1 MKKKQLMMMIANQ
14 IIVEI
19 LEMIVEI
26 VMQIHLDK
34 EQDGIQKIKVMVINI
49 RKRKKLIDLN
59 FKNKKLRK
67 T

>member
-1 MKKKQLMMMIANQ
+1 MKKKQLMTMIANQ

-59 FKNKKLRK
+59 FKNKKLKK

>member
-19 LEMIVEI
+19 LEMKVEI

-34 EQDGIQKIKVMVINI
+34 EQDGIQKIKVIVINI
-49 RKRKKLIDLN
+49 RKRKNLINLS
-59 FKNKKLRK
+59 FKNKK
-67 T
+67 

>member
-1 MKKKQLMMMIANQ
+1 MKKKQLMTMIANQ

>member
-34 EQDGIQKIKVMVINI
+34 EQDGIQKIKVIVINI
-49 RKRKKLIDLN
+49 RKRKNLINLS
-59 FKNKKLRK
+59 FKNKK
-67 T
+67 

>member
-1 MKKKQLMMMIANQ
+1 MKKKQLLMMIANQ

-34 EQDGIQKIKVMVINI
+34 EQDGIQKIKVIVINI
-49 RKRKKLIDLN
+49 RKRKNLINLS
-59 FKNKKLRK
+59 FKNKK
-67 T
+67 

>member
-1 MKKKQLMMMIANQ
+1 MKKKQLMTMIANQ

-49 RKRKKLIDLN
+49 RKRKNLINLN
-59 FKNKKLRK
+59 FKNKKLKK

>member
-1 MKKKQLMMMIANQ
+1 MKKKQLMTMIANQ

-34 EQDGIQKIKVMVINI
+34 EQDGIQKIKVIVINI
-49 RKRKKLIDLN
+49 RKRKNLINLS
-59 FKNKKLRK
+59 FKNKK
-67 T
+67 